1 LHETIYFLKKNEL
14 WYIIIKYRLNNIVL
28 FSINNIFLKN
38 FDQIINDFEIKNT
51 INIFWQV
58 QRRIMQVQK
67 NMFCDILTLNYL
79 VWSLVKI
86 NLLKNVTIFL
96 LLCHSD
102 MVLFCRRKRKKKKLK
117 KLFYSHGIRNLCHLT
132 LWPKYKESEVLCG
145 LCLDG
150 MIKWICPCF
159 AVLQCF
165 LIAIHNYFVLI
176 WWELSWC
183 HFLSPVL
190 W

>member
-14 WYIIIKYRLNNIVL
+14 WYILQYRLNNIVL
-28 FSINNIFLKN
+28 ISNKNIFLKN

-102 MVLFCRRKRKKKKLK
+102 MILFCRRKRKKKKLK
-117 KLFYSHGIRNLCHLT
+117 KLFYSHGIRNLCHLMT
-132 LWPKYKESEVLCG
+132 QIQGEWSVMWPLFGWYDQMNLSLLC
-145 LCLDG
+145 CLA
-150 MIKWICPCF
+150 MFPHC
-159 AVLQCF
+159 
-165 LIAIHNYFVLI
+165 N
-176 WWELSWC
+176 S
-183 HFLSPVL
+183 
-190 W
+190 